1 MNNNRLPR
9 GLGALFAAGLLAAA
23 MQPAAAAGTT
33 REPFQREGTEDDGE
47 IDIFSV
53 LLGPGLQC
61 NCPAC
66 QAERSATG
74 TTSDAGARPAPADAN
89 GAAQAEA
96 APPLAKALDLLR
108 EAQTEIHRPNPGAG
122 ADSAARDFAWQAA
135 AAGVDAAIKGVR
147 AYQAA
152 A

>member
-9 GLGALFAAGLLAAA
+9 GLGALLAAGLLAAA
-23 MQPAAAAGTT
+23 VQPAAAAGAT

-53 LLGPGLQC
+53 LLGPSLQC
-61 NCPAC
+61 DCPAC

-74 TTSDAGARPAPADAN
+74 AATDAGAQPAPADAN
-89 GAAQAEA
+89 GTAQAEA
-96 APPLAKALDLLR
+96 AQPLAKALDLLR
-108 EAQTEIHRPNPGAG
+108 QAEDEIRRPNPAAG